1 MALARTNLTL
11 PEELMREVD
20 ELAGPRGRSAF
31 VAEAVA
37 ARVKRERLRKATGR
51 RRGHLRRH
59 ALPHDSR
66 RDARLGASPA
76 IRRDRRGVSGYL
88 LDSTV
93 IIDCAQR
100 LPAGA
105 GRRAAPLRR
114 VVGPVHLRGGDL
126 RGHCRAAVPRS
137 SGSSRPCSTRWSTSP
152 PIPTHPDG
160 PASIAVVAHESG
172 AKESLGDA
180 LIAGLAWR
188 LDATVVTR
196 NARDFRRLGVP
207 VLEYGD

>member
-37 ARVKRERLRKATGR
+37 ARVKRERLRKAMDAARGIFVGTPYHLTPDEPSPGCEHSDR
-51 RRGHLRRH
+51 KRPPRRG
-59 ALPHDSR
+59 
-66 RDARLGASPA
+66 
-76 IRRDRRGVSGYL
+76 GYL

-93 IIDCAQR
+93 VIDCAIGYQPGLDVVR
-100 LPAGA
+100 HLFAESAELYACEVVTCESLSRGGTEELRVIQALLDALEYVAADPDASE
-105 GRRAAPLRR
+105 RAAEHRR
-114 VVGPVHLRGGDL
+114 
-126 RGHCRAAVPRS
+126 
-137 SGSSRPCSTRWSTSP
+137 
-152 PIPTHPDG
+152 I
-160 PASIAVVAHESG
+160 AHESG

-207 VLEYGD
+207 VLEYGE